1 MSTRG
6 AVGFHFGG
14 VDKIAYNHWDSYPSG
29 LGHSVLDYL
38 KDKTLNELKD
48 EFEDINLISEHNE
61 YGWNGIGFN
70 HEFQDASDFLRD
82 SLFCE
87 YAYIINL
94 DDKALEFYTGFNRDK
109 EANGRYVFCDNP
121 TKLSDGSL
129 LYGVAIKQEIPLNE
143 VFEGKWKVNAEDDG
157 FVKL

>member
-6 AVGFHFGG
+6 AVGFHCGG
-14 VDKIAYNHWDSYPSG
+14 VDKIAYNRWDSYPSG
-29 LGHSVLDYL
+29 LGQSVLDYL

-48 EFEDINLISEHNE
+48 EFEGINLISEHNE

-94 DDKALEFYTGFNRDK
+94 DDNVLEFYEGFNGDNNAK
-109 EANGRYVFCDNP
+109 GRYVSTDNP
-121 TKLSDGSL
+121 TKLSDGSV
-129 LYGVAIKQEIPLNE
+129 LYGVALKQEIPLNE
-143 VFEGKWKVNAEDDG
+143 VFEGKWKVNSEDTE
-157 FVKL
+157 FIKL

>member
-6 AVGFHFGG
+6 AVGFRCGG

-29 LGHSVLDYL
+29 LGQPVLDYL
-38 KDKTLNELKD
+38 KDKSLNELKD
-48 EFEDINLISEHNE
+48 EFEDINIVLECE
-61 YGWNGIGFN
+61 ECGWNGYGFN
-70 HEFQDASDFLRD
+70 QEFQDASDFLKD

-94 DDKALEFYTGFNRDK
+94 DDNVLEFYVGFNRDK
-109 EANGRYVFCDNP
+109 EAKGRYVFTNNP
-121 TKLSDGSL
+121 TELSDGSL
-129 LYGVAIKQEIPLNE
+129 LYGVALKLELPLKE
-143 VFEGKWKVNAEDDG
+143 VFEGKWKVNAEDDS